1 MFKKSFILG
10 CKQLCTRKIFIFA
23 MIVVP
28 VMMCVFFIT
37 LLHEGLPVRVP
48 TAVVDLDHSQMS
60 RSLIRNLK
68 AQQLVDVTT
77 EVECYDKAM
86 EAMRRTDVYGF
97 YVIPANFQRDALAG
111 QTPTLNYYSN
121 MAYFIPGTFSY
132 KGYKSV
138 AVVTAAALVKDAA
151 GSKGVSE
158 RTVNALVQPVAI
170 DVNAINN
177 PWPNYSLYM
186 TPSFVAGTLEL
197 MIVLI
202 TIMTITYEVKL
213 NTAHRW
219 LQTAGGSM
227 VTALTGKLLPQTL
240 IWLIVAWCCQALMYS
255 WGGFVLHC
263 PLWQAMFIMALFVVA
278 CQGIGVFIA
287 GLVPNPR
294 FALSVGA
301 LVMMLGFSVTGI
313 SFPVEKMYGAIGIFS
328 YIYPMRWFFLAH
340 VSQALNGLPLYYS
353 RVAIAVMALM
363 PFLGFLVL
371 PRLKKAMQRCIYV
384 P

>member
-37 LLHEGLPVRVP
+37 LLQEGLPVRVP
-48 TAVVDLDHSQMS
+48 TAVVDLDHSQML

-77 EVECYDKAM
+77 EVESYDKAM

>member
-77 EVECYDKAM
+77 EVESYDKAM

>member
-77 EVECYDKAM
+77 EVESYDKAM

-202 TIMTITYEVKL
+202 TIMTITCEVKL
-213 NTAHRW
+213 NTTHRW

>member
-37 LLHEGLPVRVP
+37 LLQEGLPVRVP

-77 EVECYDKAM
+77 EVESYDKAM

-177 PWPNYSLYM
+177 PWPNYSRYM

>member
-1 MFKKSFILG
+1 
-10 CKQLCTRKIFIFA
+10 

-28 VMMCVFFIT
+28 LLMCVFFIS
-37 LLHEGLPVRVP
+37 LLQEGLPVRVP
-48 TAVVDLDHSQMS
+48 TAVVDLDRSEMS
-60 RSLIRNLK
+60 RALIRNLK

-77 EVECYDKAM
+77 EVESYDKAM
-86 EAMRRTDVYGF
+86 DAMRRTEVYGF
-97 YVIPANFQRDALAG
+97 YVIPANFQRDAIAG
-111 QTPTLNYYSN
+111 EVPTLNYYSN
-121 MAYFIPGTFSY
+121 MAYFVPGTFSY

-138 AVVTAAALVKDAA
+138 AVVSAAALVKDKAESA
-151 GSKGVSE
+151 GVSG

-170 DVNAINN
+170 DINPINN

-202 TIMTITYEVKL
+202 TIMTITYEIKEH
-213 NTAHRW
+213 TAHRW
-219 LQTAGGSM
+219 LDTAGGSM
-227 VTALTGKLLPQTL
+227 VIALTGKLLPQTL
-240 IWLIVAWCCQALMYS
+240 IWLVVGWCCQALMYS
-255 WGGFVLHC
+255 WGGFILHC
-263 PLWQAMFIMALFVVA
+263 PLWQVLLLMALYVVA

-287 GLVPNPR
+287 GLIPNPR

-301 LVMMLGFSVTGI
+301 LLMMLAFSVSGI
-313 SFPVEKMYGAIGIFS
+313 SFPVEKMYGAIGIFA

-353 RVAIAVMALM
+353 RVAIIVLALM
-363 PFLGFLVL
+363 PLLGLIVV
-371 PRLKKAMQRCIYV
+371 PRLKKAVQKCVYV

>member
-37 LLHEGLPVRVP
+37 LLQEGLPVRVP

-77 EVECYDKAM
+77 EVESYDKAM

>member
-10 CKQLCTRKIFIFA
+10 CRQLCTRKIFIFA

-37 LLHEGLPVRVP
+37 LLQEGLPVRVP

-77 EVECYDKAM
+77 EVESYDKAM

>member
-1 MFKKSFILG
+1 
-10 CKQLCTRKIFIFA
+10 

-77 EVECYDKAM
+77 EVESYDKAM

-294 FALSVGA
+294 FDLSVGA

>member
-10 CKQLCTRKIFIFA
+10 FRQLCTRKIFIFA

-37 LLHEGLPVRVP
+37 LPHEGLPVRVP

-77 EVECYDKAM
+77 EVESYDKAM

-97 YVIPANFQRDALAG
+97 YVIPENFQRGALAG
-111 QTPTLNYYSN
+111 QTPSLNYYSN

-263 PLWQAMFIMALFVVA
+263 PLWQALFIMALFVVA

>member
-37 LLHEGLPVRVP
+37 LLQEGLPVRVP

-77 EVECYDKAM
+77 EVESYDKAM

-158 RTVNALVQPVAI
+158 HTVNALVQPVAI

>member
-37 LLHEGLPVRVP
+37 LLQEGLPVRVP

-77 EVECYDKAM
+77 EVESYDKAM

-263 PLWQAMFIMALFVVA
+263 PLWQALFIMALFVVA

>member
-37 LLHEGLPVRVP
+37 LLQEGLPVRVP

-77 EVECYDKAM
+77 EVESYDKAM

-186 TPSFVAGTLEL
+186 TTSFVAGTLEL

-219 LQTAGGSM
+219 LQTAEGSM

>member
-37 LLHEGLPVRVP
+37 LLQEGLPVRVP

-77 EVECYDKAM
+77 EVESYDKAM

-138 AVVTAAALVKDAA
+138 AVVTAAALVKDTA

>member
-10 CKQLCTRKIFIFA
+10 CRQLCTRKIFLFA

-37 LLHEGLPVRVP
+37 LLQEGLPVRVP

-77 EVECYDKAM
+77 EVESYDKAM

-151 GSKGVSE
+151 GSRGVSE

-202 TIMTITYEVKL
+202 TIMTITYELKL

-255 WGGFVLHC
+255 WGGFILHC

-294 FALSVGA
+294 FALSIGA

>member
-37 LLHEGLPVRVP
+37 LLQEGLPVRVP

-77 EVECYDKAM
+77 EVESYDKAM
-86 EAMRRTDVYGF
+86 EAMRCTDVYGF

-240 IWLIVAWCCQALMYS
+240 LWLIVAWCCQALMYS